1 MYDAWRAYL
10 EVAMGLTQASRRRAE
25 QIARDLIGKGGATA
39 SQLQNMAEELLAAG
53 RANREA
59 LAKLVR
65 YELER
70 ALGAVG
76 LASADEVRALEERV
90 RRLEREVRAAGP
102 SAAAPAAPQ
111 APGTQAPQAAEA
123 AARKAA
129 ARKAPAKTAAKKT
142 AKTAAKRAPAARK
155 AAGRAGGTS
164 REQA

>member
-10 EVAMGLTQASRRRAE
+10 EVAMGLTQASRRKAE
-25 QIARDLIGKGGATA
+25 QIARDLIGRGGATA
-39 SQLQNMAEELLAAG
+39 SQLQTMAEELLAAG

-76 LASADEVRALEERV
+76 LATADEVRGLEERV
-90 RRLEREVRAAGP
+90 HRLEREMRAAGL

-111 APGTQAPQAAEA
+111 APGTQAPHAAETA
-123 AARKAA
+123 AKAPARKAA
-129 ARKAPAKTAAKKT
+129 AKKATKTAT
-142 AKTAAKRAPAARK
+142 RRAPAAKK
-155 AAGRAGGTS
+155 AAGRTRGTS

>member
-10 EVAMGLTQASRRRAE
+10 EVAMGLSQASRRKAE
-25 QIARDLIGKGGATA
+25 QIARDLIGRGGATA

-70 ALGAVG
+70 AVGAVG

-90 RRLEREVRAAGP
+90 RQLERELRAAGR
-102 SAAAPAAPQ
+102 SAEAPAAPQ

-123 AARKAA
+123 AAKKATAKKAA
-129 ARKAPAKTAAKKT
+129 

-155 AAGRAGGTS
+155 AAGRTGGAS
-164 REQA
+164 RGQA